1 MNNTI
6 TSISFSIFSN
16 KGVYALL
23 LGSGISKN
31 AGIATG
37 WDVVQDLILKL
48 ATLKHEKCEPTPQ
61 EWFESKFGIEAN
73 YSTILGKLAKT
84 PDERLNLLKPYFESK
99 DEKQLPSKA
108 HKSIAKLVKSGYIKV
123 IITTNFDRLLENALR
138 DEGIEPTVIKHSEDI
153 KGALPLV
160 HNKFTLIKI
169 NGDYLDS
176 RFLNTVSE
184 LSTYNDEL
192 KNYILNIINEFGI
205 ISCGWSA
212 KWDTGLTRVLRESE
226 NYRFSS
232 YWTHLNMCESEL
244 NDIALFRKGETV
256 EIDSADNFFGE
267 VVENIIALETL
278 NDNHPLNSDIA
289 VARLKKYIVKEEY
302 KIQLHD
308 MYLQQLDIL
317 SNRLKELHKSY
328 TFSSKAHLKHL
339 LLSYESNL
347 SIMIPMLIN
356 SVYWSKPMH
365 YYLFKEVLSRLYIP
379 SYSGSS
385 CWQGTENFKQFSALL
400 AFYAIGVSAVK
411 VEKYEILESCFSLKV
426 DEDETRYSKQIFF
439 IENVNACYGVIDN
452 EIMNKEVLDKDYRT
466 PVSTYLNMFL
476 RPYFNLIIHSTKD
489 FEKSFDIFEYLISLN
504 FEHLCSRDSLS
515 NWAPW
520 GEYKWRRSHIN
531 GSISYFDSL
540 ADEQKES
547 WVPIKAGMF
556 NGQYETFLEV
566 RTKLSEHLKTVH
578 L

>member
-205 ISCGWSA
+205 TSEWLSTSSHLKFRSA
-212 KWDTGLTRVLRESE
+212 K
-226 NYRFSS
+226 
-232 YWTHLNMCESEL
+232 
-244 NDIALFRKGETV
+244 
-256 EIDSADNFFGE
+256 
-267 VVENIIALETL
+267 
-278 NDNHPLNSDIA
+278 
-289 VARLKKYIVKEEY
+289 
-302 KIQLHD
+302 
-308 MYLQQLDIL
+308 
-317 SNRLKELHKSY
+317 
-328 TFSSKAHLKHL
+328 
-339 LLSYESNL
+339 
-347 SIMIPMLIN
+347 
-356 SVYWSKPMH
+356 
-365 YYLFKEVLSRLYIP
+365 VLSGFTTSRH
-379 SYSGSS
+379 G
-385 CWQGTENFKQFSALL
+385 Q
-400 AFYAIGVSAVK
+400 
-411 VEKYEILESCFSLKV
+411 
-426 DEDETRYSKQIFF
+426 
-439 IENVNACYGVIDN
+439 
-452 EIMNKEVLDKDYRT
+452 
-466 PVSTYLNMFL
+466 
-476 RPYFNLIIHSTKD
+476 TK
-489 FEKSFDIFEYLISLN
+489 
-504 FEHLCSRDSLS
+504 RV
-515 NWAPW
+515 
-520 GEYKWRRSHIN
+520 YKFHW
-531 GSISYFDSL
+531 
-540 ADEQKES
+540 
-547 WVPIKAGMF
+547 
-556 NGQYETFLEV
+556 
-566 RTKLSEHLKTVH
+566 
-578 L
+578 